1 MTAMC
6 TLLFADLP
14 PFVMCQGQP
23 ASARSMNYEGLR
35 RRGFSAERVQAVKAM
50 HKALYRDDL
59 TLVAAQDRIAS
70 LIKASPDVEP
80 DVRMMLSFLDQVA
93 PQRGIVR

>member
-1 MTAMC
+1 
-6 TLLFADLP
+6 
-14 PFVMCQGQP
+14 
-23 ASARSMNYEGLR
+23 MNYEGLR
-35 RRGFSAERVQAVKAM
+35 RRGFSAERVQAVKSM

-70 LIKASPDVEP
+70 LVVTAPEAAPDIA
-80 DVRMMLSFLDQVA
+80 MMLSFLEQVV